1 MLDFTAGWCQQP
13 AVPLQ
18 PSRAFPQ
25 QPGVALRRGSRQG
38 PLFQLPGDLVPRRL
52 PRPIHRLQA
61 GGPRAPRPKT
71 GEFHLSE
78 SCPYFMTLIR
88 FILTWQVRKQTPKKK
103 QATRNWQLWSRQW
116 GQSALPKGL
125 SPQQGFE
132 QGACCVSSS
141 PYSPGSDSYIY
152 QRTRAQGYDKSAYSL
167 LKSYISSIHVNINN
181 MNHNEWFIMDYLLTY
196 CPLCL
201 LACRAA
207 TKALHSRLSWAIL
220 WIDPQVWWRL
230 VISFST
236 VRRQEFL
243 GRPRFLLP
251 SGVQWRA
258 VLVMSSAFFLK
269 ICPIHL
275 HLLLISISS
284 ILSWWH
290 VSYNSS
296 LDTVLG
302 QNIRSMHLKLLVWNP
317 DSFWRSFFL
326 WIFFFMDYFFFY
338 GFFFGLWIMV
348 PLFTLVTVYHLVNSG
363 HLTL

>member
-1 MLDFTAGWCQQP
+1 MFFTGTQ
-13 AVPLQ
+13 
-18 PSRAFPQ
+18 
-25 QPGVALRRGSRQG
+25 
-38 PLFQLPGDLVPRRL
+38 
-52 PRPIHRLQA
+52 
-61 GGPRAPRPKT
+61 
-71 GEFHLSE
+71 
-78 SCPYFMTLIR
+78 
-88 FILTWQVRKQTPKKK
+88 
-103 QATRNWQLWSRQW
+103 
-116 GQSALPKGL
+116 
-125 SPQQGFE
+125 
-132 QGACCVSSS
+132 
-141 PYSPGSDSYIY
+141 DSI
-152 QRTRAQGYDKSAYSL
+152 KVVCHWKVWPPWWAYT
-167 LKSYISSIHVNINN
+167 
-181 MNHNEWFIMDYLLTY
+181 YLLTA

-236 VRRQEFL
+236 VRRQVFL

-296 LDTVLG
+296 LDIVLG
-302 QNIRSMHLKLLVWNP
+302 QNIRSMRLKLLVWWAYRDNYKFHAYFSQTKGCLP
-317 DSFWRSFFL
+317 QLHWQIHGRGQKRRIWLTNWRN
-326 WIFFFMDYFFFY
+326 W
-338 GFFFGLWIMV
+338 
-348 PLFTLVTVYHLVNSG
+348 T
-363 HLTL
+363 